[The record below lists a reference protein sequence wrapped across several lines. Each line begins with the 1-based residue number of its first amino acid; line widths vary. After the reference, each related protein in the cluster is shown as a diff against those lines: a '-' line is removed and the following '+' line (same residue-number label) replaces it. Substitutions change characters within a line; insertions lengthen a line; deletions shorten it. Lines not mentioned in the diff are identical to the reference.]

1 MTELVDLHCH
11 ILPGIDDGAEDPAA
25 GHALLTASRRGG
37 VDRFVFTPHFYPQR
51 MDAQDFLLG
60 RAAAAEALKAETAGD
75 ETFADV
81 SVRLGAEV
89 AYTPFLE
96 RLPLEQLA
104 FSGTDYFLL
113 ELDFHYL
120 RPGVEEAIDAA
131 VDRGLTPIL
140 AHVERYPYLE
150 DDPTLLCR
158 WVRAGALAQVNAS
171 FALRGAP
178 ERRRLLQL
186 ADWGLVHFMA
196 SDAHSVDRRPPRLA
210 EGYAALPD
218 ALAAQLRANAEAVFA
233 GQPVDRPQPVLPR
246 RRWGRWS

>member
-11 ILPGIDDGAEDPAA
+11 ILPGIDDGAENPAA
-25 GHALLTASRRGG
+25 ARALLEASRRGG
-37 VDRFVFTPHFYPQR
+37 VDRFVFTPHFYPQQ
-51 MDAQDFLLG
+51 MQAEDFFRG
-60 RAAAAEALKAETAGD
+60 RSAAADALRAETAGD
-75 ETFADV
+75 ETFAGV
-81 SVRLGAEV
+81 SVRLGAEI

-96 RLPLEQLA
+96 RLPLERLA
-104 FSGTDYFLL
+104 FAGTGYFLL
-113 ELDFHYL
+113 ELDFRYL
-120 RPGVEEAIDAA
+120 RPGVEEAIGAA
-131 VDRGLTPIL
+131 IDRGLTPIL

-150 DDPTLLCR
+150 EDPTLLYR

-171 FALRGAP
+171 FALRGAA
-178 ERRRLLQL
+178 ERKRLLQY

-218 ALAAQLRANAEAVFA
+218 ALARRLRANAEAVFD
-233 GQPVDRPQPVLPR
+233 GETVDRPQPVLPR